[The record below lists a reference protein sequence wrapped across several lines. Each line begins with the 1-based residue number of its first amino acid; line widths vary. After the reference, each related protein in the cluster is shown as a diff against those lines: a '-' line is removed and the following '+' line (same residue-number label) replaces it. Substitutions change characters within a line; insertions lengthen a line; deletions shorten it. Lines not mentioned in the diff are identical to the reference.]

1 MRSSHILPGAL
12 LAVLAAGCADL
23 DVTNPSQR
31 TTETFFQNRDDAV
44 QAINATYNGLQQL
57 GAYGRWQTFRD
68 DLRSDI
74 GFSTSPA
81 TALANF
87 TKTVLGNYNYAGNN
101 DTWQHNFRTIYRAN
115 QVLEHVPD
123 VPFATAE
130 APLQA
135 RILAEAKFIRG
146 VSYLILANFFGGV
159 PLILTSPQVED
170 RPTRASLAETYAQVE
185 KDLTEAR
192 EALPET
198 YTGADVGRA
207 TRWAAVAMLGN
218 AYLQQKRWADA
229 ERAFGEVIA
238 SGRYQLLARYAD
250 NFIESGDN
258 NAESVFEV
266 QFTGQAQLA
275 QGSTGYSGP
284 RLYGPCQVGFCDG
297 EARRWYFDQFAR
309 ERTVT
314 NQIDPR
320 RDATLF
326 HQGSTDV
333 YGRTFVQRY
342 GATNNRIFWKKYTE
356 YYLDNLQN
364 FDNPINFK
372 VVRYAH
378 VLLGRA
384 EALVQL
390 GRPADAVPLVNQIR
404 QRVGLA
410 PYAGAVTQAAMRVE
424 VERQRLLEFGMEA
437 DRFLYL
443 KRHDLLNPTLVQPLD
458 GQTLVQHDADFSLF
472 VVGKSEL
479 LPIPGSET
487 NFNPN
492 IAQNPNW

>member
-1 MRSSHILPGAL
+1 MRPYKLLP
-12 LAVLAAGCADL
+12 AVLAAALTAGCAEL

-31 TTETFFQNRDDAV
+31 TTDTFFRTRDDAV
-44 QAINATYNGLQQL
+44 QAINATYNGLQQI
-57 GAYGRWQTFRD
+57 GSFGRWQTFRD

-87 TKTVLGNYNYAGNN
+87 TKTVLGNYNYEGNN
-101 DTWQHNFRTIYRAN
+101 HSWQHNFRTIYRAN
-115 QVLEHVPD
+115 QVLENVPNVSFSAAD
-123 VPFATAE
+123 E
-130 APLQA
+130 PLRN

-146 VSYLILANFFGGV
+146 LSYLNLANYFGGV
-159 PLILTSPQVED
+159 PLILTTPQVED
-170 RPTRASLAETYAQVE
+170 RPARATIEATYAQIE

-192 EALPET
+192 AGLPDS
-198 YTGADVGRA
+198 YSGADVGRA
-207 TRWAAVAMLGN
+207 TRWAAAAVLGN
-218 AYLQQKRWADA
+218 AYLQQKKWADA
-229 ERAFGEVIA
+229 ERVFGEVIA
-238 SGRYQLLARYAD
+238 SGRYSLLPNYGD

-266 QFTGQAQLA
+266 QFTGQTQLA

-284 RLYGPCQVGFCDG
+284 RLYGPCQVDFCDG
-297 EARRWYFDQFAR
+297 EARRWYFDQFAK
-309 ERTVT
+309 ERTVA

-326 HQGSTDV
+326 HSGSTDV

-342 GATNNRIFWKKYTE
+342 GATNTRIFWKKYTE
-356 YYLDNLQN
+356 YYLNNIQN
-364 FDNPINFK
+364 FDNPINYK

-384 EALVQL
+384 EALAQMN
-390 GRPADAVPLVNQIR
+390 RPADAVPFVNMVR

-410 PYAGAVTQAAMRVE
+410 PYAGPVTQAAVRVE

-443 KRHDLLNPTLVQPLD
+443 KRHDLLNPTMVQPLD
-458 GQTLVQHDADFSLF
+458 GLTLIQHDADFSLF

-492 IAQNPNW
+492 LEQNPGW